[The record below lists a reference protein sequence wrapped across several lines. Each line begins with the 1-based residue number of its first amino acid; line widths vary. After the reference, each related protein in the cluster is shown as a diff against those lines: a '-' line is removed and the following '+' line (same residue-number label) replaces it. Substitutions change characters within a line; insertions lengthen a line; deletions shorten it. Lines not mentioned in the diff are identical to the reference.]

1 MSGSSGQHLYGRYGQ
16 YDYPN
21 THPSYG
27 YGQHPS
33 TGAWPPGYPSSP
45 TYHQHPQQYGPQ
57 AYPSTEDRPQSK
69 EHQDRKRKRED
80 TPESEKNVAD
90 KSKKLDWPF
99 LRVFILANA
108 SEDNAAVLL
117 QNLCPKLYGV
127 GTINNAGSK
136 DRKYALILLLTQN
149 SQVSG
154 KRWRA
159 AVTCDAV
166 TVIEGPER
174 VSSDLAVEDLQ
185 ESVAARLSQV
195 VGRAWEPKRDIH
207 TGSGNVG
214 MEQDGTGTKFLSE
227 RIGGRGFGKRN

>member
-1 MSGSSGQHLYGRYGQ
+1 M
-16 YDYPN
+16 
-21 THPSYG
+21 
-27 YGQHPS
+27 
-33 TGAWPPGYPSSP
+33 
-45 TYHQHPQQYGPQ
+45 
-57 AYPSTEDRPQSK
+57 
-69 EHQDRKRKRED
+69 
-80 TPESEKNVAD
+80 
-90 KSKKLDWPF
+90 
-99 LRVFILANA
+99 
-108 SEDNAAVLL
+108 
-117 QNLCPKLYGV
+117 

-166 TVIEGPER
+166 IVIEGPER

-195 VGRAWEPKRDIH
+195 VGRAWEPKKDIH

-227 RIGGRGFGKRN
+227 RVGGRGFGRRD